1 LSASDG
7 RASAAFGQPIAD
19 QRRLVGGVIVPDEM
33 DLETL
38 GDIGL
43 DLIEELAKL
52 GRPMTAI
59 ALSNHMSGGDV
70 EGGKERS
77 CAVPLVVM
85 AAPGNL
91 AGPHRQHGLATIQRL
106 DLALLVNTEHDRTL
120 GRSHIEAH

>member
-1 LSASDG
+1 
-7 RASAAFGQPIAD
+7 
-19 QRRLVGGVIVPDEM
+19 M

-85 AAPGNL
+85 AAAGNR

-120 GRSHIEAH
+120 ARSHIEAHDTAHFGDQIGIGP